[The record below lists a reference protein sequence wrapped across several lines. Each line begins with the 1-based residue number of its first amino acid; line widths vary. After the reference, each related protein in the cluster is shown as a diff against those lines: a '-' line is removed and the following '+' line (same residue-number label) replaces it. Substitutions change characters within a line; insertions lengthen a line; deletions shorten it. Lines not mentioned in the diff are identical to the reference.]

1 MVLCPYLIAG
11 VWKQMRVLF
20 AGISLW
26 ICFDPLNPLGV
37 KNFFSIDFHQQRSSK
52 KLAVL
57 FLISQ
62 IWSTQSNLSPD
73 WLPLL
78 LTENFHQRRVGFTCP
93 ANLPGSPRPRL
104 PPHILTEVAPLSLF
118 SASTPRCSILGV
130 SLVFLR
136 VAVSVLE
143 NVRISVNPDLFAV
156 LNVYFHNSLKF
167 LHRNSIILVIFSE
180 VQSIKTTTTTIQRQL
195 TTLRIFRLL

>member
-1 MVLCPYLIAG
+1 MSVSHRWGVETNEGVVCRYFSLNMFWSLQSTWREELLLHWFSSAAFIKKACCFIPYFADMIHAVKSEPGLVAAALD
-11 VWKQMRVLF
+11 WK
-20 AGISLW
+20 
-26 ICFDPLNPLGV
+26 
-37 KNFFSIDFHQQRSSK
+37 
-52 KLAVL
+52 
-57 FLISQ
+57 
-62 IWSTQSNLSPD
+62 LSP
-73 WLPLL
+73 
-78 LTENFHQRRVGFTCP
+78 TQGGVY
-93 ANLPGSPRPRL
+93 LPGSPRPRL